1 MSNENEQAKAM
12 VLGILKHEAL
22 ANLDFKLNKRHVQP
36 KMYKLVAQAIE
47 AGQITVL
54 FAPTFVKT
62 DSLGI
67 YLPEI
72 KFDSGDK
79 WYDVLALRFYD
90 LGSTT
95 NDAFLRATAIIHE
108 CTHAG
113 FDMLKLKKMSHLEHE
128 AGAYIAA
135 TIFLIATL
143 KAQKI
148 FHAVST
154 PVNPIGKAAWDI
166 ALLELADKDISKKQ
180 YNALFDAIGQD
191 ENYKPNVKKMAG
203 NDGVGKDWKVKK
215 SP

>member
-1 MSNENEQAKAM
+1 MSKENEQAKAM

-54 FAPTFVKT
+54 FAPNFVKT
-62 DSLGI
+62 GSMGI

-72 KFDSGDK
+72 KFDSGDE

-90 LGSTT
+90 LGSTA
-95 NDAFLRATAIIHE
+95 NEVFLRANSIMHE

-143 KAQKI
+143 KTQRLLGGARI
-148 FHAVST
+148 
-154 PVNPIGKAAWDI
+154 PDNPIGKAAWEI
-166 ALLELADKDISKKQ
+166 ALLELADKRISKRQ
-180 YNALFDAIGQD
+180 YNALFDAIGQN
-191 ENYKPNVKKMAG
+191 ENYKPKAEKMTN
-203 NDGVGKDWKVKK
+203 NDGVGKDWIIKK

>member
-36 KMYKLVAQAIE
+36 KMYKKVAQAIE

-54 FAPTFVKT
+54 FAPNFVKPG
-62 DSLGI
+62 SLGI

-72 KFDSGDK
+72 KFDSGEV
-79 WYDVLALRFYD
+79 WYDVLALRFHD
-90 LGSTT
+90 LGST
-95 NDAFLRATAIIHE
+95 ASEVFFRATSVIHE

-113 FDMLKLKKMSHLEHE
+113 FDMLKLRKMSHLEHE

-143 KAQKI
+143 KAQKL
-148 FHAVST
+148 FDAMRT

-166 ALLELADKDISKKQ
+166 ALLELADKKISKKQ
-180 YNALFDAIGQD
+180 YNALYDAIGQD
-191 ENYKPNVKKMAG
+191 ENYKAKAKQTSN
-203 NDGVGKDWKVKK
+203 NDGVGKDWKAKNN
-215 SP
+215 P